1 MRHLI
6 LFHTKQG
13 SFLVN
18 VCVGKYVDIEEQLRE
33 RIEIE
38 GVTFNGKD
46 DVAAFMDEYVERYKN
61 EKADYLPNWL
71 FENII
76 EINNDLAQ

>member
-6 LFHTKQG
+6 LFQTKEG

-33 RIEIE
+33 KIEIE
-38 GVTFNGKD
+38 GITFNKKD
-46 DVAAFMDEYVERYKN
+46 DVAAFMDEYVERHK
-61 EKADYLPNWL
+61 KADYLPNWL
-71 FENII
+71 FVEGII
-76 EINNDLAQ
+76 TL